1 MPAIRKQYASG
12 SSRTASGSRSCTIR
26 SSASCPPG
34 PRYGSSA
41 AGMSDG
47 SCRFH
52 GVQHQAVRRRGLDR
66 MVSSAWENAARLS

>member
-26 SSASCPPG
+26 SSASCRRS
-34 PRYGSSA
+34 RYGSSA

-47 SCRFH
+47 SCRST
-52 GVQHQAVRRRGLDR
+52 ASSTRPSAARGLDR